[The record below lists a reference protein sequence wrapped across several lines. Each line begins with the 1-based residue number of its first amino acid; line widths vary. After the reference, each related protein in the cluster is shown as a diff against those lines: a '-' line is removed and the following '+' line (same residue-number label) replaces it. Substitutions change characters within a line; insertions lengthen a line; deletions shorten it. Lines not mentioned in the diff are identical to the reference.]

1 MHLVQIK
8 HSIFLIEAI
17 ISAQLSLIVY
27 STLVITSVSALRVDS
42 QMLLLS
48 ADALYSCV
56 LSNSRGILPLF
67 S

>member
-1 MHLVQIK
+1 MQIK
-8 HSIFLIEAI
+8 LSTFSIDII
-17 ISAQLSLIVY
+17 ISTQLGLILY
-27 STLVITSVSALRVDS
+27 STLVITSVSALFFDR

-56 LSNSRGILPLF
+56 LSNSRHILPLF